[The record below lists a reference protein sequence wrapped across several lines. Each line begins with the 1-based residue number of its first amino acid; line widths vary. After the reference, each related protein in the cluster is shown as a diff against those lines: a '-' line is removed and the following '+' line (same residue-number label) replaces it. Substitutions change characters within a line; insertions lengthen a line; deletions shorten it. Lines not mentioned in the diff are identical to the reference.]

1 MIHHLR
7 TRFAQIGRL
16 LGSKVRTASQSRLM
30 GMYLDQTNRPTGAG
44 MRGGASQQRQG
55 GIELE
60 RTRAKAWWRR
70 EGSGKNANEFIF
82 GAMGFRR
89 AGCMA
94 HMRRRFWQA
103 RELPQSDGDLL
114 SVLGTVGDL

>member
-1 MIHHLR
+1 MSSESRIWEIRPFGSMRGESELVLGR
-7 TRFAQIGRL
+7 WASQPNRSRL
-16 LGSKVRTASQSRLM
+16 L
-30 GMYLDQTNRPTGAG
+30 Y
-44 MRGGASQQRQG
+44 
-55 GIELE
+55 
-60 RTRAKAWWRR
+60 AKAWWRR